1 MRFAVL
7 VSGRGSNLQA
17 LLDAEARGLIAPA
30 EIAVVLSNRPKAPA
44 IARAQHADKPV
55 VVVNHR
61 RHDDRDSF
69 ETAMLI
75 ALEPYRVEAIV
86 LAGFMRILGEHFV
99 SAFPDRIINTHP
111 SLLPAFPGLNAPAQ
125 AVEHGVKVSG
135 CTVHFVDF
143 GVDTG
148 PIIAQV
154 AVPVKDDDD
163 AAALHERIRAR
174 EHELLPEVTRLMAAG
189 RIAIRDRRVHVTTSA

>member
-17 LLDAEARGLIAPA
+17 LLDAEARGRIAPA
-30 EIAVVLSNRPKAPA
+30 EIAVVLCNRPKAPA

-61 RHDDRDSF
+61 EHPDRTGF
-69 ETAMLI
+69 EAAMLA
-75 ALEPYRVEAIV
+75 ALEPYRVEAVV

-111 SLLPAFPGLNAPAQ
+111 SLLPAFPGLDAPAQ
-125 AVEHGVKVSG
+125 ALEHGVKVSG
-135 CTVHFVDF
+135 CTVHLVDF

-154 AVPVKDDDD
+154 AVPVEEGDD
-163 AAALHERIRAR
+163 AEALHERIKAR
-174 EHELLPEVTRLMAAG
+174 EHELLPEVTRQMAAG
-189 RIAIRDRRVHVTTSA
+189 LLEVRDGRVHRKESP